1 VPPWILCSLGWPE
14 DPGRGGGVGSA
25 YGDKLCVYMEDHGDT
40 QDPFPGEGSSLPC
53 WGLQTTCVNEE
64 LEPRDPGV

>member
-1 VPPWILCSLGWPE
+1 
-14 DPGRGGGVGSA
+14 VGSA